1 MLPHHPKNIIIW
13 KVAILELIIAIC
25 DLQRQLLGS
34 AHVEALFHAAVG
46 VDRNVGNR
54 CGAQKGGRA
63 APQGSA
69 ARNVADG
76 QPDAPHVGARAQVQA
91 EGEPGQAAAA
101 LVHELAE
108 RADRSSNSDNSGASS
123 GALLHSGASI
133 GDEEL
138 DGWMLG
144 NLDHPKMRSKRVD
157 VLTAAAKPIQYS
169 HAEVL
174 MTIGNIYDRNV
185 D

>member
-1 MLPHHPKNIIIW
+1 M
-13 KVAILELIIAIC
+13 
-25 DLQRQLLGS
+25 
-34 AHVEALFHAAVG
+34 ALSWAAVG
-46 VDRNVGNR
+46 GDRDLENSN
-54 CGAQKGGRA
+54 GARKGGRA
-63 APQGSA
+63 APQDSA
-69 ARNVADG
+69 ACGAASRQAN
-76 QPDAPHVGARAQVQA
+76 APHVGVRAQKQA

-101 LVHELAE
+101 LVHDLAE
-108 RADRSSNSDNSGASS
+108 RADRSSRSADSGASS

-138 DGWMLG
+138 DGWMLE
-144 NLDHPKMRSKRVD
+144 NLNHSEMRSKRVD

>member
-1 MLPHHPKNIIIW
+1 MLM
-13 KVAILELIIAIC
+13 
-25 DLQRQLLGS
+25 
-34 AHVEALFHAAVG
+34 ALSFAAVG
-46 VDRNVGNR
+46 GDRDLETSD
-54 CGAQKGGRA
+54 GAQKGGRA

-69 ARNVADG
+69 ACGAASG
-76 QPDAPHVGARAQVQA
+76 QADAPHAGARAQAQA

-101 LVHELAE
+101 LVHDLAE
-108 RADRSSNSDNSGASS
+108 RADRSSCSANSGASS
-123 GALLHSGASI
+123 GALLHSGAST
-133 GDEEL
+133 GDKEL
-138 DGWMLG
+138 DGWMLE
-144 NLDHPKMRSKRVD
+144 NLNYSEMRSKRVD